1 MAFAD
6 YFPESK
12 ITFEGGVEKREKIP
26 AKKNI
31 ADDIKNLVSSILKPR
46 QSETLNVL
54 PNSTASA
61 VPEIVA
67 IPKAVLPDPEQ
78 QVRQMPVQTPPST
91 TARNP
96 AVSKFT
102 IPENV
107 HSAINKAST
116 EFGIP
121 ASLLYDIALQESSFD
136 PTLRNS
142 QPGSTAAG
150 LFQFTDGTW
159 DTVNNYA
166 NMEGSSLSN
175 WNNPD
180 KMDAN
185 ASARAAA
192 YLIKNGQLGRWNASQ
207 GVWGPQYSRDEL
219 NSYYSQTGEDEI
231 PVDNWKL

>member
-1 MAFAD
+1 MAFSD
-6 YFPESK
+6 YFPSSK
-12 ITFEGGVEKREKIP
+12 ITLDSSGRKEEKIP

-46 QSETLNVL
+46 QPETSNVL
-54 PNSTASA
+54 PNPTASA

-67 IPKAVLPDPEQ
+67 TPKADPEQ

-107 HSAINKAST
+107 HTAINKAST

-121 ASLLYDIALQESSFD
+121 ASLLYDIALQESSFN
-136 PTLRNS
+136 PNLRNS
-142 QPGSTAAG
+142 QEGSTAAG

-180 KMDAN
+180 KLNAD

-207 GVWGPQYSRDEL
+207 GVWGPQYGKDEL
-219 NSYYSQTGEDEI
+219 ASYYSQTGQDEI
-231 PVDNWKL
+231 PTNNWKL